1 MGTLVMELDWIMESS
16 FSFPGGGFGQNIL
29 FKRVG
34 LKKVYSAIVPDL
46 FFSQCMVNFDRIC
59 REINTSRV

>member
-16 FSFPGGGFGQNIL
+16 FLFPGGGFSQNIL

-34 LKKVYSAIVPDL
+34 LKNVYSAIVPHL
-46 FFSQCMVNFDRIC
+46 FFHSAW
-59 REINTSRV
+59 